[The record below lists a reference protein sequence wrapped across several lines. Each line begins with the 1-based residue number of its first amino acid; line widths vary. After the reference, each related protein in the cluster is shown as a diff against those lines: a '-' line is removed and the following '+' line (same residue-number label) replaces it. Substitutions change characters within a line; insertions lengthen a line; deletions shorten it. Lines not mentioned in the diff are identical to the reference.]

1 MNSNATYAFYGSL
14 RRGMS
19 NYKIYEPALEYINTV
34 RLPGF
39 RLYALP
45 NYPFAVRSADQKDV
59 IVAELFKVT
68 SNEVEHHI
76 HSLELRVGY
85 YYDEVSIEGMNVGI
99 YLYESVE
106 NHPLVEHGDWVHFFG
121 R

>member
-19 NYKIYEPALEYINTV
+19 NYKIYEPSLEYIKTV
-34 RLPGF
+34 RLSCF
-39 RLYALP
+39 RLY
-45 NYPFAVRSADQKDV
+45 FAVRSTNREDV

-68 SNEVEHHI
+68 NHRVEQSI
-76 HSLELRVGY
+76 HSLELSVGY
-85 YYDEVSIEGMNVGI
+85 YYDEVIVEGKSIGI
-99 YLYESVE
+99 YLYESAG
-106 NHPLVEHGDWVHFFG
+106 NHPPVEHGDWVHFFG

>member
-14 RRGMS
+14 RRGMT
-19 NYKIYEPALEYINTV
+19 NYEIYKPSLEYIKTV

-39 RLYALP
+39 RLYSLP
-45 NYPFAVRSADQKDV
+45 RYPFAVRSVDSEDV

-68 SNEVEHHI
+68 SKHAEQSI
-76 HSLELRVGY
+76 HELELSVGY
-85 YYDEVSIEGMNVGI
+85 YYDEVIIEGNSAGI
-99 YLYESVE
+99 YLYESAG